1 MNTFIIGYNKP
12 VMAAIGRP
20 RLILYFI
27 KLSNSGNV
35 CQEDSYGM
43 MIFVDVGWSSV
54 ICSRKV
60 TDSRDIVLGCPKLS
74 HKSASVKYMKDYLL
88 SVFIISLLKYSNSYN
103 IYLEV

>member
-43 MIFVDVGWSSV
+43 MIFVDIGWSSV
-54 ICSRKV
+54 ICSQ
-60 TDSRDIVLGCPKLS
+60 KLKI
-74 HKSASVKYMKDYLL
+74 KSLTSETLFLDVP
-88 SVFIISLLKYSNSYN
+88 N
-103 IYLEV
+103 

>member
-1 MNTFIIGYNKP
+1 MILMNTFIIGYNKP

-43 MIFVDVGWSSV
+43 MIFVDIGWSSV

-60 TDSRDIVLGCPKLS
+60 TDFRDIVLGCPKLS
-74 HKSASVKYMKDYLL
+74 HKSVHR
-88 SVFIISLLKYSNSYN
+88 
-103 IYLEV
+103 